1 MSAPNAA
8 PAASPLTTATVPV
21 QARALAAQLATLFR
35 ADQEIVVRLNDAH
48 HQLAA
53 ANDRLWSGPAADP
66 PGIHEQIR
74 RAFWTYQHASEQRRQ
89 LAVDVG
95 ELSQQLTDALTAAGY
110 TRQQA
115 RSANVDALAA
125 GTWQPTHETRED
137 QR

>member
-1 MSAPNAA
+1 MSAPHPA
-8 PAASPLTTATVPV
+8 PPASALTTATVPV
-21 QARALAAQLATLFR
+21 QARALAARLARLFQT
-35 ADQEIVVRLNDAH
+35 DQEIVVRLNDAH

-66 PGIHEQIR
+66 AGIHEQIR
-74 RAFWTYQHASEQRRQ
+74 RAFCSYQHASEQRRE

-95 ELSQQLTDALTAAGY
+95 ELAQQLADTLTAAGY
-110 TRQQA
+110 SRQQA

-125 GTWQPTHETRED
+125 GTWQPTEGREE